1 MTISRRLLCV
11 ITDQQSNPVEL
22 ACMALEGGAR
32 MVQLRRK
39 SASGRDLFE
48 WAVRIQTLCREYEA
62 LFIVNDRVDIAL
74 ATHAD
79 GVHLGQQDIP
89 VASARALL
97 GSETL
102 IGVSVSNPS
111 EAAKAAEEGADYLG
125 VGHIFPT
132 SSKEKPMPPIGTS
145 AIRPIIE
152 ASGLPVIAIGGIEL
166 QNVAEVIKAGAS
178 GIAVISAVSGSADPV
193 AATRELVKRIRQ

>member
-1 MTISRRLLCV
+1 MNIPRRLLCV

-22 ACMALEGGAR
+22 ARMALEGGAR

-48 WAVRIQTLCREYEA
+48 WAVRIQALCREYEA
-62 LFIVNDRVDIAL
+62 LFIVNDRLDIAL
-74 ATHAD
+74 AAHAD
-79 GVHLGQQDIP
+79 GVHLGQQDMP

-97 GSETL
+97 GPETL
-102 IGVSVSNPS
+102 IGVSVSTPS
-111 EAAKAAEEGADYLG
+111 EAAKAAEAGADYLG

-132 SSKEKPMPPIGTS
+132 SSKEKPMPPIGTG

-178 GIAVISAVSGSADPV
+178 GVAVISAVSGSADPV

>member
-1 MTISRRLLCV
+1 MTIPRRLLCV
-11 ITDQQSNPVEL
+11 ITDQQSNPVEM
-22 ACMALEGGAR
+22 ARMALEGGAR

-48 WAVRIQTLCREYEA
+48 WAVRIQALCREYEA

-79 GVHLGQQDIP
+79 GVHLGQQDMP

-97 GSETL
+97 GSEKL

-111 EAAKAAEEGADYLG
+111 EAAKAAKEGADYLG

-178 GIAVISAVSGSADPV
+178 GVAVISAVSGSADPV

>member
-1 MTISRRLLCV
+1 MTIPRRLLCV
-11 ITDQQSNPVEL
+11 ITDQRTNPVEL
-22 ACMALEGGAR
+22 ARMALEGGTG

-48 WAVRIQTLCREYEA
+48 WALRIQALCREHGA

-74 ATHAD
+74 AVHAD
-79 GVHLGQQDIP
+79 GVHLGQQDMP

-97 GSETL
+97 GPETL
-102 IGVSVSNPS
+102 IGVSVSTPA
-111 EAAKAAEEGADYLG
+111 EAASAAKEGADYLG

-132 SSKEKPMPPIGTS
+132 SSKDKPMPPIGTA

-152 ASGLPVIAIGGIEL
+152 ASELPVIAIGGIEVD
-166 QNVAEVIKAGAS
+166 NAAEVIKAGAS
-178 GIAVISAVSGSADPV
+178 GVAVISAVSGSTDPV

>member
-1 MTISRRLLCV
+1 MTIPRRLLCV

-22 ACMALEGGAR
+22 ARMALEGGAR

-48 WAVRIQTLCREYEA
+48 WAVRIQALCREYEA
-62 LFIVNDRVDIAL
+62 LFIVNDRGDIAL
-74 ATHAD
+74 AAHAD
-79 GVHLGQQDIP
+79 GVHLGQQDMP

-97 GSETL
+97 GPETL

-178 GIAVISAVSGSADPV
+178 GVAVISAVSGSADPV

>member
-1 MTISRRLLCV
+1 MTIPRRLLCV

-22 ACMALEGGAR
+22 ARMALEGGAR

-48 WAVRIQTLCREYEA
+48 WAVRIQALCREYEA

-74 ATHAD
+74 AAHAD
-79 GVHLGQQDIP
+79 GVHLGQQDMP
-89 VASARALL
+89 AASARALL
-97 GSETL
+97 GPETL

-132 SSKEKPMPPIGTS
+132 SSKKKPMPPIGTS

-178 GIAVISAVSGSADPV
+178 GVAVISAVSGSADPV

>member
-1 MTISRRLLCV
+1 MTIPRRLLCV

-22 ACMALEGGAR
+22 ARMAIEGGAR

-48 WAVRIQTLCREYEA
+48 WAVRIQALCREYEA

-79 GVHLGQQDIP
+79 GVHLGQQDMP

-111 EAAKAAEEGADYLG
+111 EAAKAAKEGADYLG

-178 GIAVISAVSGSADPV
+178 GVAVISAVSGSADPV

>member
-1 MTISRRLLCV
+1 MTIPRRLLCV
-11 ITDQQSNPVEL
+11 ITDQHTNPVEL
-22 ACMALEGGAR
+22 ARMALDGGAR

-48 WAVRIQTLCREYEA
+48 WALRIQALCREHGA

-74 ATHAD
+74 AVHAD
-79 GVHLGQQDIP
+79 GVHLGQQDMP

-97 GSETL
+97 GPETL
-102 IGVSVSNPS
+102 IGVSVSTPA
-111 EAAKAAEEGADYLG
+111 EAASAAKEGADYLG

-132 SSKEKPMPPIGTS
+132 SSKDKPMPPIGTA

-152 ASGLPVIAIGGIEL
+152 ASELPVIAIGGIEVD
-166 QNVAEVIKAGAS
+166 NAAEVIKAGAS
-178 GIAVISAVSGSADPV
+178 GVAVISAVSGSTDPV

>member
-1 MTISRRLLCV
+1 MTIPRRLLCV
-11 ITDQQSNPVEL
+11 ITDQQSNPVEM
-22 ACMALEGGAR
+22 ARMALEGGAR

-48 WAVRIQTLCREYEA
+48 WAVRIQALCREYEA
-62 LFIVNDRVDIAL
+62 LFIVNDRGDIAL
-74 ATHAD
+74 AAHAD
-79 GVHLGQQDIP
+79 GVHLGQQDMP

-97 GSETL
+97 GPETL

-178 GIAVISAVSGSADPV
+178 GVAVISAVSGSADPV